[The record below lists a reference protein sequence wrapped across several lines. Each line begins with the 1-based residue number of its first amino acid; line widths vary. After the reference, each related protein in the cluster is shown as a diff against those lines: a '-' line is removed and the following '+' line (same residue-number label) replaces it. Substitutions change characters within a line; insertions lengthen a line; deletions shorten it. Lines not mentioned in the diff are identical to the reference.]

1 MLILYHQLHFNAF
14 ASPAVGSKWG
24 MFARD
29 TQLSPELL
37 AGPSGTESA
46 VPSVFASKVSDVR
59 RSGPAGWDSVLLA
72 RLRFKIDA
80 EDPTS
85 R

>member
-1 MLILYHQLHFNAF
+1 
-14 ASPAVGSKWG
+14 V
-24 MFARD
+24 RD

-37 AGPSGTESA
+37 PGPSDTESA

-59 RSGPAGWDSVLLA
+59 RPGPAGWNSVLLA
-72 RLRFKIDA
+72 RLRFKTDA
-80 EDPTS
+80 VDPTS